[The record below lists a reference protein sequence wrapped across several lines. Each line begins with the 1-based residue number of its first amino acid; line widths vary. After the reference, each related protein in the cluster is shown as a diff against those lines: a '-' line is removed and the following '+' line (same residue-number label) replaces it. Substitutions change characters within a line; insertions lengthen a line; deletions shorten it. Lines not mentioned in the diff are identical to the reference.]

1 VSHTVEKVAE
11 RVIALMHD
19 DLSRQLTID
28 DMARTAMFSK
38 FHFSR
43 IFQKA
48 TGVTPARFLAALR
61 LQRAK
66 HLLVSTSMTVADIS
80 IQVGY
85 TSVGT
90 FSYRFSRSVGLSPT
104 TYRRLGG
111 FTPQVPVMDHA
122 GPGSATGSVSGAIRS
137 SASHG
142 STLIFAGLFPDRIPE
157 GRPVRCTILRGPGRL
172 RLDRVPE
179 GEWYLLAHSV
189 AGDDPEDALAKP
201 EPACVGSVGPLVVRR
216 GVVTHSRD
224 LRLSPTRSIDP
235 PVLLA
240 LLDIRRA
247 AMHGQHGPELAGLA
261 A

>member
-1 VSHTVEKVAE
+1 MSHTVEKVAE
-11 RVIALMHD
+11 RVIELMHN

-28 DMARTAMFSK
+28 EMARTAMFSK

-48 TGVTPARFLAALR
+48 TGVTPARFLSALR

-66 HLLVSTSMTVADIS
+66 QLLVSTSMTVADIS

-90 FSYRFSRSVGLSPT
+90 FSSRFSRSVGLSPT

-122 GPGSATGSVSGAIRS
+122 LPESATGSVSGAIRAS
-137 SASHG
+137 SSHEPA
-142 STLIFAGLFPDRIPE
+142 LIFAGLFPDRIPE
-157 GRPVRCTILRGPGRL
+157 GRPVRCAIMREPGHL
-172 RLDRVPE
+172 HLDRVPE

-189 AGDDPEDALAKP
+189 AGNDPEGSLAEP
-201 EPACVGSVGPLVVRR
+201 YPACVGSVGPLTVRR
-216 GVVTHSRD
+216 GTVTRSRD
-224 LRLSPTRSIDP
+224 LQLSPTRSVDP

-240 LLDIRRA
+240 LLDVRRA
-247 AMHGQHGPELAGLA
+247 AVHEQSRRELAA
-261 A
+261 AAA